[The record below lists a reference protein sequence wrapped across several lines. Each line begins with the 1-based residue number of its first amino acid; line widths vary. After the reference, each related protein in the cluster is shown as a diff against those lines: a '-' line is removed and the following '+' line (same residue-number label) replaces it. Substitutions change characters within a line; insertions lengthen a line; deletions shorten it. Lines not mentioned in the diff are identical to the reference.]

1 MDINRKK
8 VILIPESV
16 LTEIG
21 GLTDL
26 KLRRDILN
34 RIRNMNVQRVAI
46 ILSESEDEDYIS
58 RVKTME
64 FFVFSYCKTAVSSH
78 HRGDTLLDEIT
89 AMLPHSLRK
98 RECMLSVGEKTP
110 MLDYISVED
119 FV

>member
-1 MDINRKK
+1 MDLNRKK

-16 LTEIG
+16 LTDGG

-26 KLRRDILN
+26 RLRRDILD

-46 ILSESEDEDYIS
+46 ILSESEDKDYIS

-78 HRGDTLLDEIT
+78 HRNDTLLEEIT
-89 AMLPHSLRK
+89 ASLPHGLRK
-98 RECMLSVGEKTP
+98 RECFLFVGEKFP
-110 MLDYISVED
+110 GIDHISVED
-119 FV
+119 FL